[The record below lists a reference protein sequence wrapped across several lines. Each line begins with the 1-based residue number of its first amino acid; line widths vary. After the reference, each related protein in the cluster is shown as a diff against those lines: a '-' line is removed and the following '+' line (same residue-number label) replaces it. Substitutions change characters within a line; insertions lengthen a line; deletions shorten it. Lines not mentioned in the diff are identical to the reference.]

1 MVVVCS
7 GLIIFN
13 KVIAKIL
20 FANEFYRAWEYAPFL
35 MISVVFG
42 ALSSVLGGIFTA
54 TKQSKL
60 IGQTTVIGAVINII
74 LNIILVYGMG
84 PVGAAIA
91 TMISY
96 AVVWIIRIK
105 YVKKIIPFSVKNR
118 INNLSYIILL
128 IQAILMIVIRNII
141 ITTFLELLGFLIIII
156 LYYKELKIILGKIVT
171 KLK

>member
-1 MVVVCS
+1 
-7 GLIIFN
+7 
-13 KVIAKIL
+13 
-20 FANEFYRAWEYAPFL
+20 
-35 MISVVFG
+35 
-42 ALSSVLGGIFTA
+42 
-54 TKQSKL
+54 
-60 IGQTTVIGAVINII
+60 
-74 LNIILVYGMG
+74 MG

-156 LYYKELKIILGKIVT
+156 LYYKELKIILGENCDKA
-171 KLK
+171 

>member
-1 MVVVCS
+1 
-7 GLIIFN
+7 
-13 KVIAKIL
+13 
-20 FANEFYRAWEYAPFL
+20 